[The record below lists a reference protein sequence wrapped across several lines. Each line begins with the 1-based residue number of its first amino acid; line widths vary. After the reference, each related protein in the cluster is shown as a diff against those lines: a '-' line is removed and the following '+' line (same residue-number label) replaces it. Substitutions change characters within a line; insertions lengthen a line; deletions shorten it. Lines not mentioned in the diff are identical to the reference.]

1 MIEAGKEEKQLAE
14 ENGDY
19 YHGVPS
25 ITVIV
30 DAIKELT
37 SIRTMPS
44 RGLGLKLVS
53 VLESS
58 YTLE

>member
-44 RGLGLKLVS
+44 RGLGL
-53 VLESS
+53 
-58 YTLE
+58 